1 LKRAYKY
8 VLSRYTSYTR
18 IVHKY
23 KFFLVKSI
31 HKILCITL
39 NSHIQHIMNKQWV
52 YTVSS

>member
-8 VLSRYTSYTR
+8 VLNRYTSYTR

-31 HKILCITL
+31 QDTL
-39 NSHIQHIMNKQWV
+39 YYIKFTHPTDHE
-52 YTVSS
+52 

>member
-23 KFFLVKSI
+23 KFFLVKSTQD
-31 HKILCITL
+31 TL
-39 NSHIQHIMNKQWV
+39 YYIKLTHSTYHE
-52 YTVSS
+52 